1 MTEYNAERKEV
12 SISEFFDKNKQMLG
26 FDSPQKA
33 LFMTVKEAVDNSLD
47 ACADK
52 AILPEITVRITELG
66 REKYRVEVEDNG
78 PGIPRKEVE
87 NSFGKM
93 LYGSRF
99 FQERQ
104 TRGQQ
109 GLGISAAILYA
120 QKTTGFPT
128 EIVTKV
134 EGELTAF
141 HFVLDIDIRKNA
153 PHTISVTPE
162 IWEAKHGL
170 KIAITLKGKYVSGKQ
185 SVEEYIR
192 ETAIA
197 NPHSS
202 FHLILPDKTVKIE
215 RSINKAPE
223 IPVSVKPHP
232 HGVELGE
239 LISIFRENEEKSI
252 ESVMEERF
260 SRVTKQTAKSLVEK
274 SKLKNK
280 KIPQMTRDDF
290 ENLMNAIKETEFMEP
305 RKDCLSPIGA
315 EGLFKSAMNSFK
327 DYHPAYFSQP
337 VIRGPFVFS
346 GHPFLAEAIA
356 IYGGDLPKEDPI
368 KVLRFANRVPLLY
381 QSGSC
386 AITKAIS
393 SIAWNQYGFS
403 QPVKDQIPVGPLI
416 IAVHLASTKIP
427 FTSEAK
433 EAIATVPEI
442 MDSLDILLKGVARQ
456 IKTMKKKEAHK
467 NQVEEKFA
475 LIEQILPQISIKS
488 SKILNLEPPD
498 IKPIISKVMGVVA
511 FREINGELFAENF
524 TEKVQNFKVVLKGE
538 EQFTE
543 KVKNLKPFQKVKLN
557 FSKEIISSAEIYV
570 DLPEPVLLGAYSLPK
585 VFDNE

>member
-1 MTEYNAERKEV
+1 MTEFKPERKEV

-47 ACADK
+47 ACADNG
-52 AILPEITVRITELG
+52 ILPDITVKIEELG
-66 REKYRVEVEDNG
+66 KEKYRIEIVDNG
-78 PGIPRKEVE
+78 PGIKRTEVE

-99 FQERQ
+99 FEERQ

-120 QKTTGFPT
+120 QKTAGFPT
-128 EIVTKV
+128 EIVTKT
-134 EGELTAF
+134 EKDLTAY
-141 HFVLDIDIRKNA
+141 HFVLDIDIRKNS
-153 PHTISVTPE
+153 PHTLSITPE
-162 IWEAKHGL
+162 IWDVKSGL
-170 KIAITLKGKYVSGKQ
+170 RISLTLKGKYISGKQ
-185 SVEEYIR
+185 SVEEYVR

-202 FHLILPDKTVKIE
+202 FHLILPDKTIE
-215 RSINKAPE
+215 IARSVEDPPQ
-223 IPVSVKPHP
+223 IPIAVKPHP

-239 LISIFRENEEKSI
+239 LISIFRENEEETI
-252 ESVMEERF
+252 EEVLEGKF
-260 SRVTKQTAKSLVEK
+260 SRVTKHVAKSLVEK
-274 SKLKNK
+274 SKLGGK
-280 KIPQMTRDDF
+280 KISKLTRDDF
-290 ENLMNAIKETEFMEP
+290 EELMKTIKETEFMEP

-315 EGLFKSAMNSFK
+315 EGLFKSAMNSFRE
-327 DYHPAYFSQP
+327 YHPAYFSQP

-346 GHPFLAEAIA
+346 GHPFLVEAIA

-386 AITKAIS
+386 AITRAIS
-393 SIAWNQYGFS
+393 SIMWNQYGFS

-416 IAVHLASTKIP
+416 VAVHLACTKIP

-467 NQVEEKFA
+467 SQVEEKFA
-475 LIEQILPQISIKS
+475 LIEQILPQISLKS

-498 IKPIISKVMGVVA
+498 ITRIISKVMGVVA
-511 FREINGELFAENF
+511 FREVNGELFAENY
-524 TEKVQNFKVVLKGE
+524 TEKNQSFKVVLKGE
-538 EQFTE
+538 GQFTE
-543 KVKNLKPFQKVKLN
+543 SVKNLKPFQKVKLN
-557 FSKEIISSAEIYV
+557 FSKEVINSTEIYV

-585 VFDNE
+585 VFSDE

>member
-1 MTEYNAERKEV
+1 MTDFNAERKEV

-52 AILPEITVRITELG
+52 AILPTITVKITELG
-66 REKYRVEVEDNG
+66 KEKYRVEVEDNG
-78 PGIPRKEVE
+78 PGIPRTEVE

-134 EGELTAF
+134 QGELTAF
-141 HFVLDIDIRKNA
+141 HFVLDIDIRKNS
-153 PHTISVTPE
+153 PHSISVTPE
-162 IWEAKHGL
+162 IWDVEHGL
-170 KIAITLKGKYVSGKQ
+170 KITITLKGRYVSGKQ

-192 ETAIA
+192 ETALA

-202 FHLILPDKTVKIE
+202 FHLILPDKSLEIE
-215 RSINKAPE
+215 RSINTPPE

-239 LISIFRENEEKSI
+239 LISIFRENEEKTI
-252 ESVMEERF
+252 ESVLEEKF
-260 SRVTKQTAKSLVEK
+260 SRVTKQTAKLLVEK
-274 SKLKNK
+274 SGLKNK
-280 KIPQMTRDDF
+280 KISQMTRDNF
-290 ENLMNAIKETEFMEP
+290 EDLMNAIKETEFMEP

-346 GHPFLAEAIA
+346 GHPFLVEAIA
-356 IYGGDLPKEDPI
+356 IYGGDLPKEEPI

-416 IAVHLASTKIP
+416 IAVHIASTKIP

-433 EAIATVPEI
+433 EAVATVPEI

-467 NQVEEKFA
+467 NQVEEKFS
-475 LIEQILPQISIKS
+475 LIEQILPQISMKS

-511 FREINGELFAENF
+511 FREMDGELFAENF

-538 EQFTE
+538 EQFVD

-557 FSKEIISSAEIYV
+557 FSKEIISSSEIYV

>member
-1 MTEYNAERKEV
+1 MRETDSDRREV

-47 ACADK
+47 ACADGG
-52 AILPEITVRITELG
+52 ILPDITVRITELG
-66 REKYRVEVEDNG
+66 KEKHRIEIVDNG
-78 PGIPRKEVE
+78 PGIERSEVE
-87 NSFGKM
+87 NSFGRM
-93 LYGSRF
+93 LYGTRF

-128 EIVTKV
+128 EITTKV
-134 EGELTAF
+134 TDALTAY
-141 HFVLDIDIRKNA
+141 HFVLDIDIRKNS
-153 PHTISVTPE
+153 PHTLSITPE
-162 IWEAKHGL
+162 IWDVKSGL
-170 KIAITLKGKYVSGKQ
+170 KIAITLRGKYVSGKQ
-185 SVEEYIR
+185 SVEEYMR

-202 FHLILPDKTVKIE
+202 FHLFLPDKTIEIE
-215 RSINKAPE
+215 RSIGEPPQ
-223 IPVSVKPHP
+223 IPIAVKPHP

-239 LISIFRENEEKSI
+239 LITIFRESEEKSI
-252 ESVMEERF
+252 ETVLEERF
-260 SRVTKQTAKSLVEK
+260 SRVTRQTARKVVEK
-274 SKLKNK
+274 SGLKDR
-280 KIPQMTRDDF
+280 KISQLKRGDFDD
-290 ENLMNAIKETEFMEP
+290 LLGIIRETEFMEP

-315 EGLFKSAMNSFK
+315 DALYKSALNSFK
-327 DYHPAYFSQP
+327 EYHPAYFSQP
-337 VIRGPFVFS
+337 VIKGPFVFS
-346 GHPFLAEAIA
+346 GHPFLVEAIA
-356 IYGGDLPKEDPI
+356 VYGGDLPKEDPI

-386 AITKAIS
+386 AITKSIS
-393 SIAWNQYGFS
+393 SISWNQYGFS
-403 QPVKDQIPVGPLI
+403 QPVKDQSPVGPLI
-416 IAVHLASTKIP
+416 MAVHLASTKIP

-442 MDSLDILLKGVARQ
+442 MDSLNMLLKGVARQ

-467 NQVEEKFA
+467 SQVEEKFS
-475 LIEQILPQISIKS
+475 LIELILPQISEKAG
-488 SKILNLEPPD
+488 KILSMDPPD
-498 IKPIISKVMGVVA
+498 IRPIISKVMGVVA
-511 FREINGELFAENF
+511 FREIDGELYVENF
-524 TEKVQNFKVVLKGE
+524 TEKEQSFRVVLKGE

-543 KVKNLKPFQKVKLN
+543 NVKSLKPFQKIKLS
-557 FSKEIISSAEIYV
+557 FSKEIVSSTETYV

-585 VFDNE
+585 VFENE

>member
-1 MTEYNAERKEV
+1 MTEFKPERKEV

-47 ACADK
+47 ACADNG
-52 AILPEITVRITELG
+52 ILADITVKIEELSK
-66 REKYRVEVEDNG
+66 EKYRVEITDNG
-78 PGIPRKEVE
+78 PGIKRTEVE

-99 FQERQ
+99 FEERQ

-120 QKTTGFPT
+120 QKTAGFPT
-128 EIVTKV
+128 EIVTKT
-134 EGELTAF
+134 EKDLTAY
-141 HFVLDIDIRKNA
+141 HFVLDIDIRKNS
-153 PHTISVTPE
+153 PHTLSITPE
-162 IWEAKHGL
+162 IWDVKSGL
-170 KIAITLKGKYVSGKQ
+170 KISLTLKGKYISGKQ
-185 SVEEYIR
+185 SVEEYVR

-202 FHLILPDKTVKIE
+202 FHLILPDKTVEIA
-215 RSINKAPE
+215 RSVEDPPQ
-223 IPVSVKPHP
+223 IPISVKPHP

-239 LISIFRENEEKSI
+239 LISIFRENEQETIEEVLEEK
-252 ESVMEERF
+252 F
-260 SRVTKQTAKSLVEK
+260 SRVTKHVAKSLVEK
-274 SKLKNK
+274 SKLDGK
-280 KIPQMTRDDF
+280 KISKLTRDDF
-290 ENLMNAIKETEFMEP
+290 EELMKTIKETDFMEP

-315 EGLFKSAMNSFK
+315 EALFKSAMNSFK
-327 DYHPAYFSQP
+327 EYHPAYFSQP

-346 GHPFLAEAIA
+346 GHPFLVEAIA

-386 AITKAIS
+386 AITRAIS
-393 SIAWNQYGFS
+393 SIMWNQYGFS

-416 IAVHLASTKIP
+416 VAVHLACTKIP

-467 NQVEEKFA
+467 SQVEEKFA
-475 LIEQILPQISIKS
+475 LIEQILPQISLKS

-498 IKPIISKVMGVVA
+498 ITRIISKVMGVVA
-511 FREINGELFAENF
+511 FREVNGELFAENY
-524 TEKVQNFKVVLKGE
+524 TEKSQSFKVVLKGE
-538 EQFTE
+538 GQFTE
-543 KVKNLKPFQKVKLN
+543 SVKNLKPFQKVRLN
-557 FSKEIISSAEIYV
+557 FSKEVINSTEIYV

-585 VFDNE
+585 VFSDE

>member
-1 MTEYNAERKEV
+1 
-12 SISEFFDKNKQMLG
+12 
-26 FDSPQKA
+26 
-33 LFMTVKEAVDNSLD
+33 
-47 ACADK
+47 
-52 AILPEITVRITELG
+52 
-66 REKYRVEVEDNG
+66 
-78 PGIPRKEVE
+78 
-87 NSFGKM
+87 
-93 LYGSRF
+93 
-99 FQERQ
+99 
-104 TRGQQ
+104 
-109 GLGISAAILYA
+109 LGISAAILYA

-290 ENLMNAIKETEFMEP
+290 ENLMNAIKETEFIEP

-368 KVLRFANRVPLLY
+368 KVLRFANNQIEEPTGADIISVWQLRNNQGNLLHCVE
-381 QSGSC
+381 SVWIFTARKGSNPC
-386 AITKAIS
+386 WTAHHRS
-393 SIAWNQYGFS
+393 SPCKHQ
-403 QPVKDQIPVGPLI
+403 
-416 IAVHLASTKIP
+416 
-427 FTSEAK
+427 
-433 EAIATVPEI
+433 
-442 MDSLDILLKGVARQ
+442 DSL
-456 IKTMKKKEAHK
+456 H
-467 NQVEEKFA
+467 
-475 LIEQILPQISIKS
+475 
-488 SKILNLEPPD
+488 
-498 IKPIISKVMGVVA
+498 
-511 FREINGELFAENF
+511 FRGKRGNSNRSRDNGF
-524 TEKVQNFKVVLKGE
+524 
-538 EQFTE
+538 
-543 KVKNLKPFQKVKLN
+543 P
-557 FSKEIISSAEIYV
+557 
-570 DLPEPVLLGAYSLPK
+570 
-585 VFDNE
+585 